1 MNRVYKQWCSLTLLM
16 LFSITTL
23 FAQQTVTGKVTDAN
37 GALPGVTVA
46 VPGSTNGTQTDAD
59 GNYSIQVSAGAK
71 LRFTMVGYLTQELTV
86 SGNRLNVNLKE
97 DAGALDEVVVTALGI
112 KRETKALGY
121 AASTISAKELTE
133 AGNTNLG
140 SALYGKAPGV
150 RISTAPGGASSAVN
164 VQIRGINS
172 LNYNRQ
178 PLYVV
183 DGVMIRNDQ
192 QAGARGTNN
201 SGGVTDPGGQA
212 IWQDNRIRGNGML
225 DINPADIESLT
236 VLKGASATAL
246 YGSDA
251 ASGVIVI
258 TTKKG
263 VKGRGLGIDFNYS
276 GTIESAAFLPNLQYE
291 FGPGSTAA
299 SNLAAGAT
307 EEGWLTD
314 PRYPGERLL
323 RYNTFAQFGP
333 RYDGQDVRWW
343 DGSVRQY
350 SANRGNYA
358 DIFDTGHN
366 SNFNVSLS
374 NQTEKINY
382 RLSASNMDYKAIAP
396 GSRQN
401 RSSFNLNSTVKVS
414 DRVDVDVVANY
425 VNTKTKNRPGL
436 MGDVLGSNAGFF
448 SGAEDVAKM
457 KNELYQTA
465 EGYKFQNRGANRPG
479 EFPLSFNG
487 TNLLNYFW
495 QQKRNIYEEEEN
507 RFLSSATL
515 SYRIIDKLSLR
526 GRIGTD
532 VTSLNIENK
541 EHNEAS
547 VRFNETNSTG
557 KYEVSKGIYSIVY
570 GDALLTYADKFSE
583 DFDFSLSGG
592 FQSRTENYD
601 DQMSRTEGGLVSEN
615 WFSITNSFGQAVTT
629 HARKSMLKYA
639 YLGLM
644 NLGYKNYLFL
654 EGTARRES
662 SSTLPVQNNT
672 YNYYSVNTG
681 FVFSDAFK
689 LPEFFNYG
697 KLRASY
703 GVVGNDAPMYVSNV
717 AFKQSAL
724 ITPTNPVT
732 ALNVN
737 SSYGNLDLRPERK
750 YETEVGLELKFLNSR
765 LGLDASYYTNR
776 IEDQIM
782 PLTTAA
788 STGALNQIVNV
799 GEIANRGWELSLTG
813 TPVQSENFRWNARL
827 NFSNNRSK
835 LNSLREGISRLVF
848 YEMDQSSLRLEA
860 RPGEELGNI
869 YVHPRATN
877 ESGEFLITNTGFYV
891 IDKSRYEKVG
901 NIMPK
906 AIGGLSNTFV
916 YKNISLDFTADY
928 RFGGQMVSAPHKYA
942 YAAGRLESTLDYR
955 ETGITLEG
963 VNENS
968 GAANNVNLTA
978 AQYYLNTFGWGNN
991 AWNEKAAV
999 LDNNFIKLR
1008 EAVISYRI
1016 PDSFTQRV
1024 KINNLRVSLIGR
1036 NLFYFYRSI
1045 KDIDP
1050 EAPVGTQWYSQGV
1063 DIGSNAAT
1071 RSFGFSLNANF

>member
-1 MNRVYKQWCSLTLLM
+1 MSKIYKKCCSLTLLM
-16 LFSITTL
+16 LFSISAL

-37 GALPGVTVA
+37 GALPGVTVS
-46 VPGSTNGTQTDAD
+46 VSGTTNGTQTDVD
-59 GNYSIQVSAGAK
+59 GNYSIQAPAGSK

-133 AGNTNLG
+133 AGNTNIG

-263 VKGRGLGIDFNYS
+263 TKGRGLGIDFNYS

-291 FGPGSTAA
+291 FGPGSTAT

-323 RYNTFAQFGP
+323 RYNTYAQFGP
-333 RYDGQDVRWW
+333 RYDGGDVRWW
-343 DGSVRQY
+343 DGSVRSY

-414 DRVDVDVVANY
+414 DRVDLDVVANY
-425 VNTKTKNRPGL
+425 VNTRTKNRPGL

-547 VRFNETNSTG
+547 IRFNETNSTG

-717 AFKQSAL
+717 AFRQSAL

-813 TPVQSENFRWNARL
+813 TPIQSENFRWNARL

-877 ESGEFLITNTGFYV
+877 ENGEFLITNTGYYV

-916 YKNISLDFTADY
+916 YKNFSLDFTADY

-968 GAANNVNLTA
+968 GAVNDVNLSA

-1016 PDSFTQRV
+1016 PDSFTQKV